1 MGTISID
8 LNSYQSKL
16 ESLAKMAD
24 ELSKF
29 TWNNKTAVEYCQKV
43 GIKVSD
49 IVTSQASRLQGIYD
63 SLNIFDYTSLID
75 KIQRCKYKCNELIR
89 DSFDEYNESYQAY
102 INTTFSN
109 INRQLDVF
117 FDTLGKISH
126 PVDFFNNLTAGLQ
139 QLQNN
144 LNPNINELFEHFR
157 YGNKNYVIFG
167 KNGAGKTTLL
177 KQISSTLFKSAVV
190 IPANRSVTP
199 FSGNHVS
206 LRLDYNLNQ
215 KLEDTNAITYLSQE
229 LKDITFNAYESHLG
243 DSNNLLTQKFYKIF
257 SSLGLDREI
266 FLDKMALY
274 LKGNNIKPYS
284 LLNGSDGEK
293 SIAYIIMATLLTP
306 QHSFLFIDE
315 PERHL
320 NGALMRNLFN
330 RLEAER
336 PDICFVYLTHITDF
350 VESRKNVE
358 LIYLEKTDSYNSWN
372 FKKITDYNDI
382 SLDVLLSIEGT
393 KEDIL
398 FCEGTRASID
408 CKILECIFPDFE
420 VMPVGSCEQAKLNT
434 KGINGK
440 ETLFRRK
447 AFGLID
453 NDYMQPCE
461 IEALKEEK
469 IFPIGFNE
477 WENFLIQSEI
487 LTYINAKHLQ
497 RDLSVV
503 QEQIINYIKNN
514 EKNGGKQ
521 AILSDFITKR
531 YTRMLYATKISFN
544 NKLEEQI
551 DAINTKNKSELIKEV
566 EQLNNEIEQTNDYDK
581 LVSIVPAK
589 MLLNTVAKGIGLSE
603 DEDYVDLVVKYLKQ
617 DIEFK
622 EKVKCLLGITFT

>member
-1 MGTISID
+1 MGTVSID
-8 LNSYQSKL
+8 LNSYKSKL
-16 ESLAKMAD
+16 ESLSKMVD
-24 ELSKF
+24 ELSKY
-29 TWNNKTAVEYCQKV
+29 TWDNKTAVEYCEKV
-43 GIKVSD
+43 GIKVSN
-49 IVTSQASRLQGIYD
+49 IVTSQAVRLQSIYN
-63 SLNIFDYTSLID
+63 SLNMFDYISLID
-75 KIQRCKYKCNELIR
+75 KIQKCNYKCNELIK

-109 INRQLDVF
+109 INSQLDVF
-117 FDTLGKISH
+117 FDTLGKVSH
-126 PVDFFNNLTAGLQ
+126 LVDFFTSLTAGLQ

-144 LNPNINELFEHFR
+144 LNPNVNELFDHFKF
-157 YGNKNYVIFG
+157 GNKNYVIFG

-177 KQISSTLFKSAVV
+177 KQISIDLFKNAVV
-190 IPANRSVTP
+190 IPANRNVNPHTNNCISY
-199 FSGNHVS
+199 
-206 LRLDYNLNQ
+206 YNNYTLNQ
-215 KLEDTNAITYLSQE
+215 MLEDKSALFYLVRMISNRDLKSYQSGAST
-229 LKDITFNAYESHLG
+229 KDILIIKLYN
-243 DSNNLLTQKFYKIF
+243 IF
-257 SSLGLDREI
+257 SSLCLDREVI
-266 FLDKMALY
+266 IDEGSLY
-274 LKGNNIKPYS
+274 LQGNNIPRYS
-284 LLNGSDGEK
+284 LANGSDGEK
-293 SIAYIIMATLLTP
+293 SIVYIILATLLAP

-320 NGALMRNLFN
+320 NCALMRILFDK
-330 RLEAER
+330 LEAER
-336 PDICFVYLTHITDF
+336 PDLRFVYLTHITDF

-358 LIYLEKTDSYNSWN
+358 LIYLEKTSAYKNWS
-372 FKKITDYNDI
+372 FKKIEDYKDI

-393 KEDIL
+393 KDDII
-398 FCEGTRASID
+398 FCEGTRDSID

-420 VMPVGSCEQAKLNT
+420 VMPVGSCEQVKLNT

-461 IEALKEEK
+461 IEALKEDK

-497 RDLSVV
+497 KDLSVV
-503 QEQIINYIKNN
+503 QEQVINYIKDNG
-514 EKNGGKQ
+514 KGGGKQ

-531 YTRMLYATKISFN
+531 YTRMLYATKLSYN
-544 NKLEEQI
+544 RLEEQI

-566 EQLNNEIEQTNDYDK
+566 EQLNYEIEQTNDYDK

-603 DEDYVDLVVKYLKQ
+603 DEDYVDLVVKHLKQ

-622 EKVKCLLGITFT
+622 EKVKRLLGITFT

>member
-1 MGTISID
+1 MGTVSID
-8 LNSYQSKL
+8 LNSYKSKL
-16 ESLAKMAD
+16 ESLSKMVD

-29 TWNNKTAVEYCQKV
+29 TWDNKTAVEYCEKV
-43 GIKVSD
+43 GIKVSN
-49 IVTSQASRLQGIYD
+49 IVTSQAARLQSIYN
-63 SLNIFDYTSLID
+63 SLNMFDYTLLID
-75 KIQRCKYKCNELIR
+75 KIQKCNYKCNELIK

-109 INRQLDVF
+109 INSQLDVF
-117 FDTLGKISH
+117 FDTLGKVSH
-126 PVDFFNNLTAGLQ
+126 LVDFFTSLTAGLQ

-144 LNPNINELFEHFR
+144 LNPNVNELFDHFKF
-157 YGNKNYVIFG
+157 GNKNYVIFG

-177 KQISSTLFKSAVV
+177 KQISIDLFKNAVV
-190 IPANRSVTP
+190 IPANRNVNPHTNNCISY
-199 FSGNHVS
+199 
-206 LRLDYNLNQ
+206 YNNYTLNQ
-215 KLEDTNAITYLSQE
+215 MLEDKSALFYLVRMISNRDLKSYQNGASSEDALIT
-229 LKDITFNAYESHLG
+229 
-243 DSNNLLTQKFYKIF
+243 KFYNIF
-257 SSLGLDREI
+257 SSLCLDRDVIIDEES
-266 FLDKMALY
+266 LY
-274 LKGNNIKPYS
+274 LQGNNIPRYS
-284 LLNGSDGEK
+284 LANGSDGEK
-293 SIAYIIMATLLTP
+293 SIVYIILATLLAP

-320 NGALMRNLFN
+320 NGALMRNLFDK
-330 RLEAER
+330 LESER
-336 PDICFVYLTHITDF
+336 PDLRFVYLTHVTDF

-358 LIYLEKTDSYNSWN
+358 LIYLEKTSAYKNWS
-372 FKKITDYNDI
+372 FKKIEDYKDI

-393 KEDIL
+393 KDDII
-398 FCEGTRASID
+398 FCEGTRGSID

-420 VMPVGSCEQAKLNT
+420 VMPVGSCEQVKLNT

-461 IEALKEEK
+461 IEALKEDK

-497 RDLSVV
+497 KDLSVV
-503 QEQIINYIKNN
+503 QEQVINYIKDNG
-514 EKNGGKQ
+514 KGGGKQ
-521 AILSDFITKR
+521 AILSDFIAKR
-531 YTRMLYATKISFN
+531 YTRMLYATKLSYN
-544 NKLEEQI
+544 RLEEQI

-566 EQLNNEIEQTNDYDK
+566 EQLNYEIEQTNDYDK

-603 DEDYVDLVVKYLKQ
+603 DEDYVDLVVKHLKQ

-622 EKVKCLLGITFT
+622 EKVKRLLGITFT

>member
-1 MGTISID
+1 MGTVSID
-8 LNSYQSKL
+8 LNSYKSKL
-16 ESLAKMAD
+16 ESLSKMVD
-24 ELSKF
+24 ELSKY
-29 TWNNKTAVEYCQKV
+29 TWDNKTAVEYCEKV
-43 GIKVSD
+43 GIKVSN
-49 IVTSQASRLQGIYD
+49 IVTSQAVRLQSIYN
-63 SLNIFDYTSLID
+63 SLNMFDYISLID
-75 KIQRCKYKCNELIR
+75 KIQKCNYKCNELIK

-109 INRQLDVF
+109 INSQLDVF
-117 FDTLGKISH
+117 FDTLGKVSH
-126 PVDFFNNLTAGLQ
+126 LVDFFTSLTAGLQ

-144 LNPNINELFEHFR
+144 LNPNVNELFDHFK

-177 KQISSTLFKSAVV
+177 KQISVDLFKNAVV
-190 IPANRSVTP
+190 IPANRNVNPHT
-199 FSGNHVS
+199 GNYIS
-206 LRLDYNLNQ
+206 YYNNYTLN
-215 KLEDTNAITYLSQE
+215 KMLEDSNALLYLVRMISNKDLKSYQNGASSEDALIT
-229 LKDITFNAYESHLG
+229 
-243 DSNNLLTQKFYKIF
+243 KFYNIF
-257 SSLGLDREI
+257 SSLCLDRDVIIDEET
-266 FLDKMALY
+266 LY
-274 LKGNNIKPYS
+274 LQGNNISRYS
-284 LLNGSDGEK
+284 LVNGSDGEK
-293 SIAYIIMATLLTP
+293 SIIYIILATLLAP

-320 NGALMRNLFN
+320 NGALMRNLFDK
-330 RLEAER
+330 LESER
-336 PDICFVYLTHITDF
+336 PDLRFVYLTHVTDF

-358 LIYLEKTDSYNSWN
+358 LIYLEKTSAYKNWS
-372 FKKITDYNDI
+372 FKKIEDYKDI

-393 KEDIL
+393 KDDII
-398 FCEGTRASID
+398 FCEGTRGSID

-420 VMPVGSCEQAKLNT
+420 VMPVGSCEQVKLNT

-461 IEALKEEK
+461 IEALKEDK

-497 RDLSVV
+497 KDLSVV
-503 QEQIINYIKNN
+503 QEQVINYIKDNG
-514 EKNGGKQ
+514 KGGGKQ
-521 AILSDFITKR
+521 AILSDFIAKR
-531 YTRMLYATKISFN
+531 YTRMLYATKLSYN
-544 NKLEEQI
+544 RLEEQI

-566 EQLNNEIEQTNDYDK
+566 EQLNYEIEQTNDYDK

-603 DEDYVDLVVKYLKQ
+603 DEDYVDLVVKHLKQ

-622 EKVKCLLGITFT
+622 EKVKRLLGITFT

>member
-1 MGTISID
+1 MGTVSID
-8 LNSYQSKL
+8 LNSYKSKL
-16 ESLAKMAD
+16 ESLSKMVD

-29 TWNNKTAVEYCQKV
+29 TWDNKTAVEYCEKV
-43 GIKVSD
+43 GIKVSN
-49 IVTSQASRLQGIYD
+49 IVTSQAARLQSIYN
-63 SLNIFDYTSLID
+63 SLNMFDYTLLID
-75 KIQRCKYKCNELIR
+75 KIQKCNYKCNELIK

-109 INRQLDVF
+109 INSQLDVF
-117 FDTLGKISH
+117 FDTLGKVSH
-126 PVDFFNNLTAGLQ
+126 LVDFFTSLTAGLQ

-144 LNPNINELFEHFR
+144 LNPNVNELFDHFKF
-157 YGNKNYVIFG
+157 GNKNYVIFG

-177 KQISSTLFKSAVV
+177 KQISIDLFKNAVV
-190 IPANRSVTP
+190 IPANRNVNPHTNNCISY
-199 FSGNHVS
+199 
-206 LRLDYNLNQ
+206 YNNYTLNQ
-215 KLEDTNAITYLSQE
+215 MLEDKSALFYLVRMISNRD
-229 LKDITFNAYESHLG
+229 LKSYQSGASTKDTLIIKLYN
-243 DSNNLLTQKFYKIF
+243 IF
-257 SSLGLDREI
+257 SSLCLDREVI
-266 FLDKMALY
+266 IDEESLY
-274 LKGNNIKPYS
+274 LQGNNIPRYS
-284 LLNGSDGEK
+284 LANGSDGEK
-293 SIAYIIMATLLTP
+293 SIVYIILATLLAP

-320 NGALMRNLFN
+320 NCALMRVLFDK
-330 RLEAER
+330 LEAER
-336 PDICFVYLTHITDF
+336 PDLRFVYLTHITDF

-358 LIYLEKTDSYNSWN
+358 LIYLEKTSAYKNWS
-372 FKKITDYNDI
+372 FKKIEDYKDI

-393 KEDIL
+393 KDDII
-398 FCEGTRASID
+398 FCEGTRGSID

-420 VMPVGSCEQAKLNT
+420 VMPVGSCEQVKLNT

-461 IEALKEEK
+461 IEALKEDK

-497 RDLSVV
+497 KDLSVV
-503 QEQIINYIKNN
+503 QEQVINYIKDNG
-514 EKNGGKQ
+514 KGGGKQ

-531 YTRMLYATKISFN
+531 YTRMLYATKLSYN
-544 NKLEEQI
+544 RLEEKI

-566 EQLNNEIEQTNDYDK
+566 EQLNYEIEQTNDYDK

-603 DEDYVDLVVKYLKQ
+603 DEDYVDLVVKHLKQ

-622 EKVKCLLGITFT
+622 EKVKRLLGITFT

>member
-1 MGTISID
+1 MGTVSID
-8 LNSYQSKL
+8 LNSYKSKL
-16 ESLAKMAD
+16 ESLSKMVD
-24 ELSKF
+24 ELSKY
-29 TWNNKTAVEYCQKV
+29 TWDNKTAVEYCEKV
-43 GIKVSD
+43 GIKVSTR
-49 IVTSQASRLQGIYD
+49 VTSQAVRLQSIYN
-63 SLNIFDYTSLID
+63 SLNMFDYISLID
-75 KIQRCKYKCNELIR
+75 KIQKCNYKCNELIK

-109 INRQLDVF
+109 INSQLDVF
-117 FDTLGKISH
+117 FDTLGKVSH
-126 PVDFFNNLTAGLQ
+126 LVDFFTSLTAGLQ

-144 LNPNINELFEHFR
+144 LNPNVNELFDHFKF
-157 YGNKNYVIFG
+157 GNKNYVIFG

-177 KQISSTLFKSAVV
+177 KQISIDLFKNAVV
-190 IPANRSVTP
+190 IPANRNVNPHTNNCISY
-199 FSGNHVS
+199 
-206 LRLDYNLNQ
+206 YNNYTLNQ
-215 KLEDTNAITYLSQE
+215 MLEDKSALFYLVRMISNRDLKSYQSGAST
-229 LKDITFNAYESHLG
+229 KDILIIKLYN
-243 DSNNLLTQKFYKIF
+243 IF
-257 SSLGLDREI
+257 SSLCLDREVI
-266 FLDKMALY
+266 IDEESLY
-274 LKGNNIKPYS
+274 LQGNNIPRYS
-284 LLNGSDGEK
+284 LANGSDGEK
-293 SIAYIIMATLLTP
+293 SIVYIILATLLAP

-320 NGALMRNLFN
+320 NCALMRILFDK
-330 RLEAER
+330 LEAER
-336 PDICFVYLTHITDF
+336 PDLRFVYLTHITDF

-358 LIYLEKTDSYNSWN
+358 LIYLEKTSGYKNWS
-372 FKKITDYNDI
+372 FKKIEDYKDI

-393 KEDIL
+393 KDDII
-398 FCEGTRASID
+398 FCEGTRGSID

-420 VMPVGSCEQAKLNT
+420 VMPVGSCEQVKLNT

-461 IEALKEEK
+461 IEALKEDK

-497 RDLSVV
+497 KDLSVV
-503 QEQIINYIKNN
+503 QEQVINYIKDNG
-514 EKNGGKQ
+514 KGGGKQ
-521 AILSDFITKR
+521 AILSDFIAKR
-531 YTRMLYATKISFN
+531 YTRMLYATKLSYN
-544 NKLEEQI
+544 RLEEQI

-566 EQLNNEIEQTNDYDK
+566 EQLNYEIEQTNDYDK

-603 DEDYVDLVVKYLKQ
+603 DEDYVDLVVKHLKQ

-622 EKVKCLLGITFT
+622 EKVKRLLGITFT